1 MRPLSRNLV
10 GLHNRRMSVE
20 RHVYFFG
27 NGRADG
33 SAAMRDI
40 LGGKGAG
47 LAEMANL
54 GLPVPPGFTLSARL
68 CIRYLEL
75 GTFPDD
81 LPEEVDRHLKQL
93 EQVSRKRLGSPENPL
108 LVSVRSGAAV
118 SMPGMMETI
127 LNLGLN
133 DATVGGLITG
143 SKNPRFAYDSYR
155 RFVQMYGDVVFDLG
169 KQPFEEVL
177 GEFKQRRKAA
187 RDIDL
192 PADDLQALVREFKS
206 IIQAKR
212 GAPFPDDPSA
222 QLWGAIEAVFRSWRT
237 RRAVD
242 YRKVHGI
249 PDDMGT
255 AVNVVAMV
263 YGNMGDDSGTGVAFT
278 RDCRTGENVLNGDF
292 LANAQGEDVVSG
304 TRTPASIARM
314 KRGKLVKV
322 YRELERIATKLE
334 GHFKDVQDIE
344 FTFERGKLY
353 MLQTRRAQRTGLAAV
368 RIAVEMVEDGLISED
383 EAVQRVPPQDLDQ
396 IFHPMVDPHSSVTV
410 VARGLPASPG
420 AAIGEAVFDADEAAA
435 LEKKGHKIILVRPET
450 SPEDFH
456 GTVAA
461 QAVLTARGGMTS
473 HAAIVARGMG
483 KTCVVGAKDIEVD
496 PHGGRFRANG
506 RVVKQGQVIT
516 VDGTSGRVLL
526 GAAKV
531 VEPKAGSHYAKLMAW
546 ADQRRRLRVRANA
559 DTPADAKRAREL
571 GAEGIGLCR
580 TEHMFFQGDR
590 ITAMREMI
598 VAADEAGRRRALAK
612 LLPMQRHDF
621 EGIFEAMAGL
631 PVTIRLLD
639 PPLHEFLP
647 HTPEELATLAK
658 EMRLPVAKLK
668 RLVGALVEANP
679 MLGHRGCRLGITYPE
694 ITEMQARAIFEAACR
709 VGGRGHKVMV
719 EVMIPLVADVEELRR
734 QAEIVRRVA
743 QEVFVA
749 AGRGVPYLVGTM
761 IELPRAALTAD
772 EIAKEA
778 DFFSFGTN
786 DLTQT
791 TFGLSRDD
799 AGVFLPEYL
808 ERNIIEAD
816 PFIELDIQGVG
827 KLIAMA
833 VELGR
838 SVKQDLKVG
847 ICGEH
852 GGEPASV
859 KFCHR
864 LGMNYVSCSPFRVPI
879 ARLAAA
885 QAALEEQG
893 VINRTRATV

>member
-1 MRPLSRNLV
+1 MPSL
-10 GLHNRRMSVE
+10 E
-20 RHVYFFG
+20 RWVYFFG

-54 GLPVPPGFTLSARL
+54 GLPVPPVFTISAKL
-68 CIRYLEL
+68 CLTYLEQ
-75 GTFPDD
+75 GTFPDQ
-81 LPEEVDRHLKQL
+81 LHEEVDRHLKQL
-93 EQVSRKRLGSPENPL
+93 EQATKMRFGDPANPL

-192 PADDLQALVREFKS
+192 PADDLQALVQEFKS

-212 GAPFPDDPSA
+212 GAPFPEDPTA
-222 QLWGAIEAVFRSWRT
+222 QLWGAIEAVFKSWNT
-237 RRAVD
+237 RRAAD

-249 PDDMGT
+249 PDDLGT

-278 RDCRTGENVLNGDF
+278 RDCRTGEKVLNGDV
-292 LANAQGEDVVSG
+292 LTNAQGEDVVSG
-304 TRTPASIARM
+304 ARTPEPIAKL
-314 KRGKLVKV
+314 KRGALAKV
-322 YRELERIATKLE
+322 YGELERVAAKLE
-334 GHFKDVQDIE
+334 RHFKDVQDIE

-353 MLQTRRAQRTGLAAV
+353 LLQTRRAQRTGLAAV
-368 RIAVEMVEDGLISED
+368 RIAVELVEERLITPD

-396 IFHPMVDPHSSVTV
+396 LFHPMVDPHAAVTV
-410 VARGLPASPG
+410 VAKGLPASPG
-420 AAIGEAVFDADEAAA
+420 AAIGDVVFDADEAEA
-435 LEKKGHKIILVRPET
+435 LAKQGRKVILVRPET

-456 GTVAA
+456 GIVAA

-473 HAAIVARGMG
+473 HAAVVARGMG

-496 PHGGRFRANG
+496 PHAGRFRANG
-506 RVVKQGQVIT
+506 RVVKKGQLIT
-516 VDGTSGRVLL
+516 VDGTTGRVIL
-526 GAAKV
+526 GAAKL
-531 VEPKAGSHYAKLMAW
+531 VEPKIGAHYTTLMGW
-546 ADQRRRLRVRANA
+546 ADERRRLRVRANA
-559 DTPADAKRAREL
+559 DTPQDAVRAREF
-571 GAEGIGLCR
+571 GAEGVGLCR
-580 TEHMFFQGDR
+580 TEHMFFEGDR
-590 ITAMREMI
+590 IMAMREMI
-598 VAADEAGRRRALAK
+598 VAPDETGRRRALAK
-612 LLPMQRHDF
+612 LLPMQRADF
-621 EGIFEAMAGL
+621 EGIFEAMAGY

-647 HTPEELATLAK
+647 HTREEVAALAK
-658 EMRLPVAKLK
+658 VMGLAAGKLQ
-668 RLVGALVEANP
+668 RLVDSLVEANP
-679 MLGHRGCRLGITYPE
+679 MLGHRGCRLGITSPE
-694 ITEMQARAIFEAACR
+694 ITEMQARAIFEAGCR
-709 VGGRGHKVMV
+709 VGARGKKVV
-719 EVMIPLVADVEELRR
+719 AEVMIPLVAHVEELKR

-743 QEVFVA
+743 QEVFLA
-749 AGRGVPYLVGTM
+749 EERGVPYLVGTM

-799 AGVFLPEYL
+799 AGRFLPFYVEHGIL
-808 ERNIIEAD
+808 NED
-816 PFIELDIQGVG
+816 PFQVLDQDGVG
-827 KLIAMA
+827 KLIEIA
-833 VELGR
+833 VRLGR
-838 SVKQDLKVG
+838 GTRADLKIG

-852 GGEPASV
+852 GGEPRSV
-859 KFCHR
+859 KFCHHV
-864 LGMNYVSCSPFRVPI
+864 GMNYVSCSPFRIPI

-893 VINRTRATV
+893 IVNRTKATV

>member
-1 MRPLSRNLV
+1 VPAL
-10 GLHNRRMSVE
+10 E
-20 RHVYFFG
+20 RWVYSFG
-27 NGRADG
+27 DGRADG

-54 GLPVPPGFTLSARL
+54 GLPVPPGFTISAKL
-68 CIRYLEL
+68 CITYLEH

-81 LPEEVDRHLKQL
+81 LREEVDRHLKQL
-93 EQVSRKRLGSPENPL
+93 ERLAKRQFGDARNPL

-133 DATVGGLITG
+133 DETVQGLIAG

-169 KQPFEEVL
+169 KEPFAEVL
-177 GEFKQRRKAA
+177 EEFKRRRKVE

-192 PADDLQALVREFKS
+192 PADDLKALVREFKS
-206 IIQAKR
+206 IIQAKC
-212 GAPFPDDPSA
+212 GLPFPEDPTV
-222 QLWGAIEAVFRSWRT
+222 QLWGAIAAVFKSWRT
-237 RRAVD
+237 RRAAD
-242 YRKVHGI
+242 YRRVHGI
-249 PDDMGT
+249 PDDLGT

-278 RDCRTGENVLNGDF
+278 RDCSTGEAVLNGDV
-292 LANAQGEDVVSG
+292 LTNAQGEDVVSG
-304 TRTPASIARM
+304 VRTPESLAKL
-314 KRGKLVKV
+314 KRGKLSKV
-322 YRELERIATKLE
+322 YRELERIAEKLE
-334 GHFKDVQDIE
+334 RHFRDVQDIE
-344 FTFERGKLY
+344 FTFEHGNLY
-353 MLQTRRAQRTGLAAV
+353 MLQTRRAQRAGLAAV
-368 RIAVEMVEDGLISED
+368 RSAVEMVEEGLITPS

-396 IFHPMVDPHSSVTV
+396 LFHPMVDPRASVTL
-410 VARGLPASPG
+410 VAKGLPASPG
-420 AAIGEAVFDADEAAA
+420 AATGEAVFDADEAEA
-435 LEKKGHKIILVRPET
+435 LAHEGRKVILIRPET
-450 SPEDFH
+450 SPDDFH
-456 GTVAA
+456 GIVAA
-461 QAVLTARGGMTS
+461 QAVITARGGMTS
-473 HAAIVARGMG
+473 HAAVVARGMG

-496 PHGGRFRANG
+496 PAAGRLRANG
-506 RVVKQGQVIT
+506 RVVKWGQLIT
-516 VDGTSGRVLL
+516 VDGTTGRVLL
-526 GAAKV
+526 GAAKL
-531 VEPKAGSHYAKLMAW
+531 VEPKLGSHYAKLMAW
-546 ADQRRRLRVRANA
+546 ADEHRRLRVRANA
-559 DTPADAKRAREL
+559 DTPADAKRAREF

-580 TEHMFFQGDR
+580 TEHMFFEGDR

-598 VAADEAGRRRALAK
+598 VAPDEAGRRRALAK
-612 LLPMQRHDF
+612 LLPMQREDF

-647 HTPEELATLAK
+647 HGKDELGTLARAMK
-658 EMRLPVAKLK
+658 LPAVRLE
-668 RLVGALVEANP
+668 RLVASLVEANP

-709 VGGRGHKVMV
+709 VVSRGRKVTV
-719 EVMIPLVADVEELRR
+719 EVMIPLVALVEELRR
-734 QAEIVRRVA
+734 QTEIVRRVA
-743 QEVFVA
+743 REVFQA
-749 AGRGVPYLVGTM
+749 EGRAVPYLVGTM

-772 EIAKEA
+772 EIAKDAE
-778 DFFSFGTN
+778 FFSFGTN

-799 AGVFLPEYL
+799 AGRFLPFYVEHGIL
-808 ERNIIEAD
+808 KDD
-816 PFIELDIQGVG
+816 PFQVLDQEGVG
-827 KLIAMA
+827 KLIELA
-833 VELGR
+833 VRLGR
-838 SVKQDLKVG
+838 GSRGELKIG

-859 KFCHR
+859 KFCHHV
-864 LGMNYVSCSPFRVPI
+864 GMNYVSCSPFRVPI

>member
-1 MRPLSRNLV
+1 VPAL
-10 GLHNRRMSVE
+10 E
-20 RHVYFFG
+20 RWVYFFG
-27 NGRADG
+27 PGRADG

-54 GLPVPPGFTLSARL
+54 GLPVPPGFTISAKL
-68 CIRYLEL
+68 CLTYLEQ
-75 GTFPDD
+75 GTFPDE
-81 LPEEVDRHLKQL
+81 LREEVDRHLKQL
-93 EQVSRKRLGSPENPL
+93 ERISKKKFGDPQNPL

-133 DATVGGLITG
+133 DATVEGLIAG

-169 KQPFEEVL
+169 KEPFAEVL
-177 GEFKQRRKAA
+177 EEFKKRRRAE

-192 PADDLQALVREFKS
+192 PAEDLKALVQEFKS

-212 GAPFPDDPSA
+212 GAPFPDDPFA
-222 QLWGAIEAVFRSWRT
+222 QLWGAIEAVFKSWRT
-237 RRAVD
+237 RRAQD
-242 YRKVHGI
+242 YRKVNGI
-249 PDDMGT
+249 PDDLGT

-292 LANAQGEDVVSG
+292 LTNAQGEDVVSG
-304 TRTPASIARM
+304 ARTPEPIAKM
-314 KRGKLVKV
+314 KRGALAKV

-334 GHFKDVQDIE
+334 RHFRDVQDIE
-344 FTFERGKLY
+344 FTFEHGRLF

-368 RIAVEMVEDGLISED
+368 RSAVEMVDDGLITAD

-396 IFHPMVDPHSSVTV
+396 LFHPMVDPRASVTV
-410 VARGLPASPG
+410 VAKGLPASPG
-420 AAIGEAVFDADEAAA
+420 AAMGEAVFDADEAEA
-435 LEKKGHKIILVRPET
+435 LAKRGRKVILIRPET

-456 GTVAA
+456 GIVAA

-473 HAAIVARGMG
+473 HAAVVARGMG
-483 KTCVVGAKDIEVD
+483 KTCVVGATDIEVD
-496 PHGGRFRANG
+496 PQAGRMRANG

-516 VDGTSGRVLL
+516 VDGTTGRVLL
-526 GAAKV
+526 GAAKL
-531 VEPKAGSHYAKLMAW
+531 VEPKVGVHYTKLMAW
-546 ADQRRRLRVRANA
+546 ADERRRLRVRANA
-559 DTPADAKRAREL
+559 DIPADAQRAREF

-580 TEHMFFQGDR
+580 TEHMFFEGDR

-598 VAADEAGRRRALAK
+598 VAPDEPGRRTALAK
-612 LLPMQRHDF
+612 LLPMQRADF
-621 EGIFEAMAGL
+621 EGLFEAMSGY

-647 HTPEELATLAK
+647 HGKAEVAGLARA
-658 EMRLPVAKLK
+658 MNVPVARLE
-668 RLVGALVEANP
+668 RLVASLVEANP

-709 VGGRGHKVMV
+709 VVSRGKKVTV
-719 EVMIPLVADVEELRR
+719 EVMIPLVALVEELRR
-734 QAEIVRRVA
+734 QTDIVHRVA
-743 QEVFVA
+743 REVFQA
-749 AGRGVPYLVGTM
+749 EGRAVPYLVGTM

-799 AGVFLPEYL
+799 AGRFLPFYVEHGIL
-808 ERNIIEAD
+808 KDD
-816 PFIELDIQGVG
+816 PFQVLDQDGVG
-827 KLIAMA
+827 KLIELA
-833 VELGR
+833 VRLGR
-838 SVKQDLKVG
+838 GSRNELKIG

-859 KFCHR
+859 KFCHHV
-864 LGMNYVSCSPFRVPI
+864 GMNYVSCSPFRVPI

>member
-1 MRPLSRNLV
+1 
-10 GLHNRRMSVE
+10 
-20 RHVYFFG
+20 
-27 NGRADG
+27 
-33 SAAMRDI
+33 MRDI

-54 GLPVPPGFTLSARL
+54 GLPVPPGFTISAKL
-68 CIRYLEL
+68 CIAYLEQ

-81 LPEEVDRHLKQL
+81 LREEVDRQLKQL
-93 EQVSRKRLGSPENPL
+93 ERASKKRFGDARDPL

-133 DATVGGLITG
+133 DETVQGLIAG
-143 SKNPRFAYDSYR
+143 SKNPRFAYDCYR

-169 KQPFEEVL
+169 KEPFTEVL
-177 GEFKQRRKAA
+177 DEFKRRRKAQ
-187 RDIDL
+187 RDIDF
-192 PADDLQALVREFKS
+192 PADDLKVLAREFKS
-206 IIQAKR
+206 IIQSKT
-212 GAPFPDDPSA
+212 GLPFPEDPTV
-222 QLWGAIEAVFRSWRT
+222 QLWGAIAAVFKSWRT

-242 YRKVHGI
+242 YRRVHGI
-249 PDDMGT
+249 PDDLGT

-278 RDCRTGENVLNGDF
+278 RDCSTGEAVLNGDV
-292 LANAQGEDVVSG
+292 LTNAQGEDVVSG
-304 TRTPASIARM
+304 ARTPESLAKL
-314 KRGKLVKV
+314 KRGKLAKV
-322 YRELERIATKLE
+322 YRELERIAEKLE
-334 GHFKDVQDIE
+334 RHFRDVQDIE
-344 FTFERGKLY
+344 FTFEHGNLY
-353 MLQTRRAQRTGLAAV
+353 MLQTRRAQRAGLAAV
-368 RIAVEMVEDGLISED
+368 RSAVEMVEEGLITPS

-396 IFHPMVDPHSSVTV
+396 LFHPMVDPRASVTL
-410 VARGLPASPG
+410 VAKGLPASPG
-420 AAIGEAVFDADEAAA
+420 AATGEAVFDADEAEA
-435 LEKKGHKIILVRPET
+435 LAHEGRKVILVRPET

-456 GTVAA
+456 GIVAA

-473 HAAIVARGMG
+473 HAAVVARGMG
-483 KTCVVGAKDIEVD
+483 KTCVVGATDIEVD

-506 RVVKQGQVIT
+506 RVVKKGQLIT
-516 VDGTSGRVLL
+516 VDGTTGRVIL
-526 GAAKV
+526 GAAKL
-531 VEPKAGSHYAKLMAW
+531 VEPKIGAHYAKLMSW
-546 ADQRRRLRVRANA
+546 ADERRRLRVRANA
-559 DTPADAKRAREL
+559 DTPHDAIRAREF
-571 GAEGIGLCR
+571 GAEGVGLCR
-580 TEHMFFQGDR
+580 TEHMFMAEER
-590 ITAMREMI
+590 LPIVRAMIM
-598 VAADEAGRRRALAK
+598 ASGADERREALAK
-612 LLPMQRHDF
+612 LLPMQRADF
-621 EGIFEAMAGL
+621 EGIFEAMAGH

-647 HTPEELATLAK
+647 HGREEVAALAK
-658 EMRLPVAKLK
+658 VMGLAAGKLQ
-668 RLVGALVEANP
+668 RLVDSLVEANP

-694 ITEMQARAIFEAACR
+694 ITEMQARAIFEAGCR
-709 VGGRGHKVMV
+709 VGARGKKVV
-719 EVMIPLVADVEELRR
+719 AEVMIPLVAHVEELKR

-743 QEVFVA
+743 QEVFLA
-749 AGRGVPYLVGTM
+749 EERGVPYLVGTM

-799 AGVFLPEYL
+799 AGRFLPFYVEHGIL
-808 ERNIIEAD
+808 HDD
-816 PFIELDIQGVG
+816 PFQVLDQEGVG
-827 KLIAMA
+827 KLIEIA
-833 VELGR
+833 VRLGR
-838 SVKQDLKVG
+838 GTRSDLKIG

-852 GGEPASV
+852 GGEPRSV

-864 LGMNYVSCSPFRVPI
+864 VGMNYVSCSPFRVPI

>member
-1 MRPLSRNLV
+1 MPSL
-10 GLHNRRMSVE
+10 E
-20 RHVYFFG
+20 RWVYFFG

-54 GLPVPPGFTLSARL
+54 GLPVPPGFTISAKL
-68 CIRYLEL
+68 CLTYLEQ
-75 GTFPDD
+75 GTFPHQ
-81 LPEEVDRHLKQL
+81 LHEEVDRHLKQL
-93 EQVSRKRLGSPENPL
+93 EQATKKRFGDPANPL

-133 DATVGGLITG
+133 DATVQGLITG
-143 SKNPRFAYDSYR
+143 SKNSRFAYDSYR

-169 KQPFEEVL
+169 KQAFEEVL
-177 GEFKQRRKAA
+177 AEFKQRRKAA
-187 RDIDL
+187 REIDL
-192 PADDLQALVREFKS
+192 PADDLQALVQEFKS

-212 GAPFPDDPSA
+212 GAPFPEDPTA
-222 QLWGAIEAVFRSWRT
+222 QLWGAIEAVFKSWNT
-237 RRAVD
+237 RRAAD

-249 PDDMGT
+249 PDDLGT

-278 RDCRTGENVLNGDF
+278 RDCRTGEKVLNGDV
-292 LANAQGEDVVSG
+292 LTNAQGEDVVSG
-304 TRTPASIARM
+304 ARTPEPIAKL
-314 KRGKLVKV
+314 KRGALAKV
-322 YRELERIATKLE
+322 YGELEHVAAKLE
-334 GHFKDVQDIE
+334 RHFKDVQDIE

-353 MLQTRRAQRTGLAAV
+353 LLQTRRAQRTGLAAV
-368 RIAVEMVEDGLISED
+368 RIAVELVEERLITPD

-396 IFHPMVDPHSSVTV
+396 LFHPMVDPHAAVTV
-410 VARGLPASPG
+410 VAKGLPASPG
-420 AAIGEAVFDADEAAA
+420 AAIGDVVFEADEAEA
-435 LEKKGHKIILVRPET
+435 LAKQGRKVILVRPET

-456 GTVAA
+456 GIVAA

-473 HAAIVARGMG
+473 HAAVVARGMG

-496 PHGGRFRANG
+496 PHAGRFRANG
-506 RVVKQGQVIT
+506 RVVKKGQLIT
-516 VDGTSGRVLL
+516 VDGTTGRVIL
-526 GAAKV
+526 GAAKL
-531 VEPKAGSHYAKLMAW
+531 VEPKIDAHYAKLMTW
-546 ADQRRRLRVRANA
+546 ADERRRLRVRANA
-559 DTPADAKRAREL
+559 DTPHDAIRAREL
-571 GAEGIGLCR
+571 GAEGVGLCR
-580 TEHMFFQGDR
+580 TEHMFFEGDR
-590 ITAMREMI
+590 IMAMREMI
-598 VAADEAGRRRALAK
+598 VAPDEMGRRRALAK
-612 LLPMQRHDF
+612 LLPMQRADF
-621 EGIFEAMAGL
+621 EGIFEAMAGY

-647 HTPEELATLAK
+647 HTREEVAALAK
-658 EMRLPVAKLK
+658 VMGLAAGKLQ
-668 RLVGALVEANP
+668 RLVDSLVEANP

-694 ITEMQARAIFEAACR
+694 ITEMQARAIFEAGCR
-709 VGGRGHKVMV
+709 VGARGKKVV
-719 EVMIPLVADVEELRR
+719 AEVMIPLVAHVEELKR

-743 QEVFVA
+743 QEVFLA
-749 AGRGVPYLVGTM
+749 EERGVPYLVGTM

-799 AGVFLPEYL
+799 AGRFLPFYVEHGIL
-808 ERNIIEAD
+808 NED
-816 PFIELDIQGVG
+816 PFQVLDQDGVG
-827 KLIAMA
+827 KLIEIA
-833 VELGR
+833 VRLGR
-838 SVKQDLKVG
+838 GTRADLKIG

-852 GGEPASV
+852 GGEPRSV
-859 KFCHR
+859 KFCHHV
-864 LGMNYVSCSPFRVPI
+864 GMNYVSCSPFRIPI

-893 VINRTRATV
+893 IVNRTKATV